1 MEKLTDRQIEYS
13 SSLSSSVSS
22 MVKLSA
28 EGIIQDLNF
37 STVQQWKTDHPSQKA
52 IGYFPVYAPVEII
65 HAAGMLPVGLNGAGD
80 QLDIQ
85 YADARFG
92 SFICSIIKT
101 TLELGLTNHLAPF
114 DGLLF
119 SSICDS
125 ARNLCFV
132 MKRNFPDIYTD
143 FLHLPHNASSES
155 STAFL
160 VTEYKRLIENLERI
174 GGAPVTEQALNDAIQ
189 VYNENRGLTR
199 QLYDER
205 ARNPHLIR
213 TSDLYA
219 LIRAGNFLPVEEHTT
234 LLRKTLNSLPS
245 RTGKPRDSIRIVIE
259 GSFCEQPPLDLIR
272 IIEEAGCY
280 VVDDDFVL
288 GPRWFLSDIPMN
300 GDPLKAL
307 ADSYV
312 NRSVYSSVRHDWR
325 NPRHKQLI
333 EKARRREADAVLL
346 LIAKFCEPAYFDYV
360 LFKNELEKEGI
371 PHLLMEF
378 EEKMFTFERLRTEIE
393 TFVESLLF
401 E

>member
-1 MEKLTDRQIEYS
+1 MTNED
-13 SSLSSSVSS
+13 
-22 MVKLSA
+22 
-28 EGIIQDLNF
+28 IIQDLNF
-37 STVQQWKTDHPSQKA
+37 TTVRRWKEQHPKGKA
-52 IGYFPVYAPVEII
+52 IGYFPVYAPVELI
-65 HAAGMLPVGLNGAGD
+65 HACGMLPVGLNGAGD

-101 TLELGLTNHLAPF
+101 TLEMGLTKHLEPL
-114 DGLLF
+114 DGILF

-132 MKRNFPDIYTD
+132 FKRNFPDLYTD
-143 FLHLPHNASSES
+143 FLHLPHNPN
-155 STAFL
+155 STASIAFL
-160 VTEYKRLIENLERI
+160 ETEYQRIQQQFEEMNGEMLSAHALSNSIEL
-174 GGAPVTEQALNDAIQ
+174 
-189 VYNENRGLTR
+189 YNENRRLTR

-213 TSDLYA
+213 TSELYA
-219 LIRAGNFLPVEEHTT
+219 LIRAGNFLPVEEHSS
-234 LLRKTLNSLPS
+234 LLRKTVHDLPQ
-245 RTGKPRDSIRIVIE
+245 RTGKTRDSIRIVIE
-259 GSFCEQPPLDLIR
+259 GSFCEQPPLDLIK

-288 GPRWFLSDIPMN
+288 GPRWFFQDVPVN
-300 GDPLKAL
+300 GDPMKAL
-307 ADSYV
+307 AESYI
-312 NRSVYSSVRHDWR
+312 NRSVYSSVRHDFR

-333 EKARRREADAVLL
+333 EKARRRKADAVLM

-360 LFKNELEKEGI
+360 LFKQELEKEGI

-401 E
+401 D

>member
-13 SSLSSSVSS
+13 SSLSSSVFS

-174 GGAPVTEQALNDAIQ
+174 GGAPVTEQALNDAIE

-219 LIRAGNFLPVEEHTT
+219 LI
-234 LLRKTLNSLPS
+234 
-245 RTGKPRDSIRIVIE
+245 
-259 GSFCEQPPLDLIR
+259 
-272 IIEEAGCY
+272 
-280 VVDDDFVL
+280 
-288 GPRWFLSDIPMN
+288 
-300 GDPLKAL
+300 
-307 ADSYV
+307 
-312 NRSVYSSVRHDWR
+312 
-325 NPRHKQLI
+325 
-333 EKARRREADAVLL
+333 
-346 LIAKFCEPAYFDYV
+346 
-360 LFKNELEKEGI
+360 
-371 PHLLMEF
+371 
-378 EEKMFTFERLRTEIE
+378 
-393 TFVESLLF
+393 
-401 E
+401 